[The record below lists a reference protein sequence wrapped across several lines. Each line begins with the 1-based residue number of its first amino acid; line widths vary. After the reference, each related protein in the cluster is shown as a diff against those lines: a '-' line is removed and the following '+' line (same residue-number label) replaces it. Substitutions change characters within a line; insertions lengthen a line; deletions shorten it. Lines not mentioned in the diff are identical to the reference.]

1 MLDYINLW
9 NTCSS
14 LVKTQK
20 LVEND
25 VLRARYAA
33 GGAKVSEVD
42 NFFIDVFFKAGNAI
56 AKVDTKGEVTEDLNG
71 KRPVSTELALMLE
84 ALWGI
89 DAHIWLKLQAN
100 YNMGSKRK
108 DKAFMQHLQELKN
121 MAAASLL

>member
-1 MLDYINLW
+1 MAKNKKTADEITPAILIHPGEMIKDELEARGM
-9 NTCSS
+9 
-14 LVKTQK
+14 TQK
-20 LVEND
+20 DLANKLGISYTVFN
-25 VLRARYAA
+25 
-33 GGAKVSEVD
+33 EV
-42 NFFIDVFFKAGNAI
+42 
-56 AKVDTKGEVTEDLNG
+56 LNG